1 MTKKLRSNYLRTLFS
16 KSLAITAFFAFTSCF
31 AVAQTG
37 KSLNFDGVDDY
48 AITATDIIGTGSY
61 TKEAW
66 VRFPLSVISD
76 NSRAYNILSQSD
88 AASGL
93 FLYQGHICAGQN
105 ATFGNRITDPLLL
118 SADVWYYIA
127 VTYDVTSQLM
137 TIYRDGTPA
146 VSGLENP
153 IAFAGEPL
161 RIGAINTAGFN
172 MQGDIDEVR
181 IWNTV
186 RTPSEIM
193 NNRCAISPASPGL
206 IAYYDFDQ
214 GDANGDNTAITIIT
228 DRTTNGNDATLNN
241 FTLMGTTSNFTDA
254 SPSCVLLPV
263 KFALFEGK
271 VNNAAINLHWQTATE
286 INNAG
291 FDVERSSNGTS
302 GWQVIGTVAGKGN
315 SVQLNDY
322 TFTDNN
328 PLSGVNYYRL
338 NQKDLDGNSSYSKI
352 ISVAF
357 SSASTNRLYPT
368 MAVSKIH
375 LDISDRSLIQT
386 PYIIFD
392 NNGKHVASG
401 IIRSAQQTIDVSNL
415 NKGIYFLKI
424 QSGTTFKFLK
434 Q

>member
-66 VRFPLSVISD
+66 IRIPNPSTGT
-76 NSRAYNILSQSD
+76 YNILSQSNNG
-88 AASGL
+88 SS
-93 FLYQGHICAGQN
+93 LYVFNGHLMAGQN
-105 ATFGNRITDPLLL
+105 SSYPPQVTDPTLLTGN
-118 SADVWYYIA
+118 VWYHVA
-127 VTYDVTSQLM
+127 VTFDAATQEMKLYSNGALVASATSNIISTPGDPL
-137 TIYRDGTPA
+137 IVGGTN
-146 VSGLENP
+146 V
-153 IAFAGEPL
+153 AGYVM
-161 RIGAINTAGFN
+161 N
-172 MQGDIDEVR
+172 GDMDEAR
-181 IWNTV
+181 IWNIV
-186 RTPSEIM
+186 RTQSEI
-193 NNRCAISPASPGL
+193 ASNGCYIPPSTPGL
-206 IAYYDFDQ
+206 VAYYDFEQ
-214 GDANGDNTAITIIT
+214 GVANGNNTAITVIT

-241 FTLMGTTSNFTDA
+241 FALTGTTSNFTDA
-254 SPSCVLLPV
+254 VSTNCSVVPV